1 MNHSLKSIFIIVIIG
16 LITVNTV
23 SQNTKATTIESD
35 KNNTKING
43 QLATNP
49 LNSIDNSKGVIK
61 SSGQLNSNSANTKV
75 APNNLNLNFNKELDI
90 NAINNQIKNYT
101 SISDPNFL
109 LENLPEDK
117 DIIGKR
123 YWGNKDVTNE
133 RLGSNF
139 SLGTIGSATKTV
151 RVECRDYS
159 YVDGD
164 IIKIYINEQPL
175 EQNVVL
181 KGGNYVVYLE
191 LNEGYN
197 RIDFQALNQG
207 LSGPNTAELKLYDA
221 NDNLISSKEW
231 NLLTGQTATLG
242 VIYK

>member
-1 MNHSLKSIFIIVIIG
+1 MLQTIVKLMFMNHFTTSKFILVIICF
-16 LITVNTV
+16 ITINTFA
-23 SQNTKATTIESD
+23 QNDSTK
-35 KNNTKING
+35 
-43 QLATNP
+43 
-49 LNSIDNSKGVIK
+49 SKAFDSEISVTK
-61 SSGQLNSNSANTKV
+61 SSGQLKSNTANTKV
-75 APNNLNLNFNKELDI
+75 APNSLNLNFNKELNID
-90 NAINNQIKNYT
+90 AINKNLKNYT
-101 SISDPNFL
+101 STSNPNFL
-109 LENLPEDK
+109 MENLPEDN

-123 YWGNKDVTNE
+123 YWGNEDITHKK
-133 RLGSNF
+133 LGSNF
-139 SLGTIGSATKTV
+139 SLGTISSTSKTV

-164 IIKIYINEQPL
+164 IIKIYINERPL
-175 EQNVVL
+175 DQNVVL
-181 KGGNYVVYLE
+181 KGGNYVVYLD

-242 VIYK
+242 VIRK

>member
-1 MNHSLKSIFIIVIIG
+1 MNHSLRSIIIILITG
-16 LITVNTV
+16 LITVNVVAQT
-23 SQNTKATTIESD
+23 TKPSAIDSD

-43 QLATNP
+43 QLSENP
-49 LNSIDNSKGVIK
+49 LNKFDNSNGFTN
-61 SSGQLNSNSANTKV
+61 SSGVLNSNNAKV
-75 APNNLNLNFNKELDI
+75 APNNLNLNFNKELNID
-90 NAINNQIKNYT
+90 AVNNKLKNYT
-101 SISDPNFL
+101 STNDPNFL
-109 LENLPEDK
+109 MENLPEDN

-123 YWGNKDVTNE
+123 YWGNQDITHKK
-133 RLGSNF
+133 LGSTY
-139 SLGTIGSATKTV
+139 SLGTVNSASKTV
-151 RVECRDYS
+151 RVVCRDHS

-175 EQNVVL
+175 ENNIVL
-181 KGGNYVVYLE
+181 KAGYYSVYLD
-191 LNEGYN
+191 LKEGYN

-231 NLLTGQTATLG
+231 GLLTGQTATLG